1 MSPRDAHQ
9 TGPQP
14 LSQSFFNSLYHQQQQ
29 QQQHQPSTSTA
40 TGPSLSRFLST
51 SIINPIYKSSFF
63 PSTVSENPLFY
74 STQEGYEHGLAD
86 ENDDILPDQDDHRLL
101 HADRAA
107 RNPRGIEEEEDDDDD
122 PGGPGYSI
130 PHGKQRASDTI
141 NSGPLDRLPTLAPLQ
156 PDEELEDPFYEHQ
169 DLVNSHHHHQA
180 LPETRFEPPLPRHL
194 MASHALSNLMAS
206 EISYGNH
213 QHLIAQHSDHPSAQ
227 NPAGW
232 KMYQSLGP
240 GSMLAPP
247 PSQPRFPPAGP
258 SSPAHH
264 AQPAPPVP
272 PPSQSPS
279 ELTERPPARSADP
292 AFAETAETYPLAAN
306 EYDDGGLPT
315 VYIYPTEARDI
326 GSDVSGQAA
335 LGPQSFRDSFWIGA
349 WLSAL
354 LYAFGEAVW
363 VFVGARTELESG
375 KNKLGLVKG
384 LPILAMLVTVTFGIS
399 VGSVSLLV
407 LAKRAIRYLV
417 YGAIMGVPSVL
428 GMVGVWTWTSAV
440 TERGRWGMGWRGRL
454 ERTVQVL
461 TLAVAVLAGHPSLVI
476 VSVGLSMACILAS
489 IPFLTLLLHILLPH
503 HQQPSQ
509 PALSS
514 AQAAHALLAAFVWS
528 LRIIVA
534 GVVSHWYFNRHSP
547 PSKHHTRNAYSSL
560 DSTCQSISR
569 ALGPSFGTVCLAG
582 FLATLFDSAAK
593 LFRLLNRLAAPSS
606 SSSSL
611 ARFGCNPHALLAGWI
626 KIWIGFSHRIFDFIG
641 SFTIIYAGITGFNF
655 AHSFRKTQ
663 ALVFKQA
670 QLGIFHNLLVKSI
683 LNLVA
688 LTISLTI
695 SLIGYQLYSS
705 SSSAPSS
712 DPSSSDP
719 DRLGLSAG
727 RSDFMGPFVWIF
739 FGLLPFWIL
748 RFLTDLI
755 STAVDTLFLCWNID
769 LDIGTNHS
777 NMTRQARGDLPR
789 QAAMARERPRHCRIA
804 GREIQLASSDP
815 GGRPAGSSRQIQ
827 SCACKG
833 AFSCF
838 MSDTI
843 VLVHCLK
850 QVGTVPST
858 ACGSLWKS
866 NAISQTPKQN
876 NAMDKRMQAHKCL
889 SIRFQHHPPVPIVTL
904 LLPR

>member
-1 MSPRDAHQ
+1 M
-9 TGPQP
+9 
-14 LSQSFFNSLYHQQQQ
+14 
-29 QQQHQPSTSTA
+29 
-40 TGPSLSRFLST
+40 
-51 SIINPIYKSSFF
+51 SSFF

-101 HADRAA
+101 HADRA
-107 RNPRGIEEEEDDDDD
+107 
-122 PGGPGYSI
+122 
-130 PHGKQRASDTI
+130 RASDTI

-232 KMYQSLGP
+232 KI
-240 GSMLAPP
+240 
-247 PSQPRFPPAGP
+247 
-258 SSPAHH
+258 
-264 AQPAPPVP
+264 
-272 PPSQSPS
+272 QSPS

-428 GMVGVWTWTSAV
+428 GMVGVWTWTSA
-440 TERGRWGMGWRGRL
+440 RGRL

-476 VSVGLSMACILAS
+476 VS
-489 IPFLTLLLHILLPH
+489 
-503 HQQPSQ
+503 QPSQ

-528 LRIIVA
+528 WSLNILRNLQRIIVA

-569 ALGPSFGTVCLAG
+569 ALGPSFGT
-582 FLATLFDSAAK
+582 
-593 LFRLLNRLAAPSS
+593 
-606 SSSSL
+606 
-611 ARFGCNPHALLAGWI
+611 
-626 KIWIGFSHRIFDFIG
+626 IWIGFSHRIFDFIG

-712 DPSSSDP
+712 DSSSSDP

-777 NMTRQARGDLPR
+777 NMTRQA
-789 QAAMARERPRHCRIA
+789 
-804 GREIQLASSDP
+804 
-815 GGRPAGSSRQIQ
+815 
-827 SCACKG
+827 
-833 AFSCF
+833 F
-838 MSDTI
+838 
-843 VLVHCLK
+843 
-850 QVGTVPST
+850 VGK
-858 ACGSLWKS
+858 LE
-866 NAISQTPKQN
+866 
-876 NAMDKRMQAHKCL
+876 D
-889 SIRFQHHPPVPIVTL
+889 
-904 LLPR
+904 